1 MSQLAECQ
9 IILRQFN
16 RYGCDESEEMRNT
29 VEIRP
34 ENWKERNVFGDV
46 VVVVMVITVVIT
58 LLKVILITVV
68 IVMILITM

>member
-16 RYGCDESEEMRNT
+16 RSGCDESEEMRNT

-34 ENWKERNVFGDV
+34 ENWKERNLLGDV
-46 VVVVMVITVVIT
+46 VVVITV
-58 LLKVILITVV
+58 LKVILITVV
-68 IVMILITM
+68 IVMI